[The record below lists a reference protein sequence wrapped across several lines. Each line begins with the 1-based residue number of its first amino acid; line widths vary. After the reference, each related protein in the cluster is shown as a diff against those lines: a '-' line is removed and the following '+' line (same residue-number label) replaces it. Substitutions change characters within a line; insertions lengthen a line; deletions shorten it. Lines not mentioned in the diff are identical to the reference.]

1 MNKRLLLEVCFLP
14 KRKALSE
21 KSESTKSNYIQFFD
35 ARSEEILRK
44 KLAGATN
51 KAIAEEMGLSE
62 NRVSFIVTSPIFQA
76 KQTSSQEIINNKFQ
90 NELATDPV
98 KRKFHEHREKAA
110 DVLIEAMDCP
120 MTKVRMEAANDV
132 LGYDGYT
139 KKPAEDHST
148 KIFIDA
154 DMSKD
159 IYVAVK
165 ELKIDA
171 DLLKEL
177 NAALDIEGDV
187 VDIEAGG
194 DKSESISG
202 VGEKE
207 LLGVLQGDNEEQ
219 LVDEGS
225 TPSPM

>member
-1 MNKRLLLEVCFLP
+1 MP
-14 KRKALSE
+14 TRKTLDE
-21 KSESTKSNYIQFFD
+21 KSESTKSNYIQYFG
-35 ARSEEILRK
+35 ARENEILRK
-44 KLAGATN
+44 VLSGATN

-62 NRVSFIVTSPIFQA
+62 NRVSFIVTSPIFQE
-76 KQTSSQEIINNKFQ
+76 KQTSAQKSINKKFE

-110 DVLIEAMDCP
+110 DVLIDAMDCP

-139 KKPAEDHST
+139 KKPTEDHST

-171 DLLKEL
+171 GLLKEL
-177 NAALDIEGDV
+177 EAALDVEGEV
-187 VDIEAGG
+187 IDIGSTGG
-194 DKSESISG
+194 DKSESIG
-202 VGEKE
+202 GNGKKE
-207 LLGVLQGDNEEQ
+207 LLDILQGDNEEQ
-219 LVDEGS
+219 LADKGS
-225 TPSPM
+225 TPTPM

>member
-1 MNKRLLLEVCFLP
+1 MP
-14 KRKALSE
+14 TRKTLDE
-21 KSESTKSNYIQFFD
+21 KSESTKSNYIQYFG
-35 ARSEEILRK
+35 ARENEILRK
-44 KLAGATN
+44 VLSGATN

-62 NRVSFIVTSPIFQA
+62 NRVSFIVTSPIFQE
-76 KQTSSQEIINNKFQ
+76 KQTSAQKSINKKFE

-98 KRKFHEHREKAA
+98 KRIFHEHREKAA
-110 DVLIEAMDCP
+110 DVLIDAMDCP

-139 KKPAEDHST
+139 KKPTEDHST

-171 DLLKEL
+171 GLLKEL
-177 NAALDIEGDV
+177 EAALDVEGEV
-187 VDIEAGG
+187 IDIGSTGG
-194 DKSESISG
+194 DKSESIG
-202 VGEKE
+202 GNGKKE
-207 LLGVLQGDNEEQ
+207 LLDILQGDNEEQ
-219 LVDEGS
+219 LADKGS
-225 TPSPM
+225 TPTPM

>member
-1 MNKRLLLEVCFLP
+1 MP
-14 KRKALSE
+14 TRKTLNE
-21 KSESTKSNYIQFFD
+21 RSESTKSNYIQYFGP
-35 ARSEEILRK
+35 RENEILRK
-44 KLAGATN
+44 VLAGATN
-51 KAIAEEMGLSE
+51 KEIAEAMGLSE

-76 KQTSSQEIINNKFQ
+76 KQTSSQEIINNKVQ

-110 DVLIEAMDCP
+110 DTIITEMSNEKSA
-120 MTKVRMEAANDV
+120 KIRMEAANDV

-139 KKPAEDHST
+139 KKPSEDHST

-159 IYVAVK
+159 IYIAVK

-177 NAALDIEGDV
+177 DVEGVVEDIEP
-187 VDIEAGG
+187 ASG
-194 DKSESISG
+194 DKSESIG
-202 VGEKE
+202 GIGEKE
-207 LLGVLQGDNEEQ
+207 LLGILQGDNEEQ
-219 LVDEGS
+219 LADKGS
-225 TPSPM
+225 PPSSM